1 MKKGVARN
9 ERRGG
14 KKGQVELSFGM
25 IFSIFLIIVFI
36 AFAIYAIGKFL
47 DIQKSAKTG
56 QFVQNLQVDIDKMWK
71 SSSGSQEVEY
81 SLANSVSLACFQ
93 DFELPKKGP
102 RQDIYD
108 DLRLARSE
116 NENFLFYPVGSSGGI
131 LGVEIKNI
139 NLRQM
144 TASENPYCIENENGI
159 IKMIISKGAGEALVK
174 IKR

>member
-1 MKKGVARN
+1 MKKGG
-9 ERRGG
+9 EG

-56 QFVQNLQVDIDKMWK
+56 QLAQNFQADIDKMWK

-93 DFELPKKGP
+93 DFELEKKGP
-102 RQDIYD
+102 WADIYD
-108 DLRLARSE
+108 NLRLAHSE
-116 NENFLFYPVGSSGGI
+116 NENFLFYPVGSSGSVT
-131 LGVEIKNI
+131 GVEIKNI
-139 NLRQM
+139 NLYSITM
-144 TASENPYCIENENGI
+144 NENPYCIENSDGTLKLI
-159 IKMIISKGAGEALVK
+159 IKKEAGEALV
-174 IKR
+174 IAKR